1 LLKSTGKNKHPL
13 HGISVYYSSKSLKLH
28 FSSLWQFGTV
38 KNTEIYMC
46 LTQVQKIFLDEIPEE
61 NKESYILDA
70 ILCTGVLYSN
80 DVFF

>member
-1 LLKSTGKNKHPL
+1 
-13 HGISVYYSSKSLKLH
+13 
-28 FSSLWQFGTV
+28 
-38 KNTEIYMC
+38 MC